1 MSFSKRPV
9 LDLGSCCLA
18 GGYCVRA
25 RGGEEGGKET
35 EALPLSLSTTLIHTQ
50 LGVRARGA
58 SLFDD
63 SLGLREALIRRVN
76 SAIFQFGRALFR

>member
-1 MSFSKRPV
+1 MQ
-9 LDLGSCCLA
+9 
-18 GGYCVRA
+18 GGT
-25 RGGEEGGKET
+25 ET
-35 EALPLSLSTTLIHTQ
+35 EALPLSLLATLIHTQ
-50 LGVRARGA
+50 LDVRTRRA